1 MEKRARVVTIN
12 YKNVWLNQQKLR
24 VRQTKHNPQERRLV
38 LVSIG
43 NENSKPLK
51 DSKLRHIEYYNL
63 QSQFDELYKRSR
75 NNEIFD
81 NLMDI
86 IISPENVLLAYR
98 NIKNNSGSNTPGTD
112 KLSIEDIAKL
122 PQEEVVQ
129 RVRKILFNYHPRAVR
144 RKEIPKPNGTTR
156 PLGIP
161 CIWDRIIQQCI
172 LQVLE
177 PICEAKFSEN
187 SYGFRPNRSCQ
198 QAIAATYKHINRTG
212 LTYIVEVD
220 IKGFF
225 DNVNHRKLMK
235 QIYAMNIRDKK
246 LLYIIQQILKAPI
259 LLPDGSKVIPVK
271 GTPQGGILSPFL
283 ANIVLNELDHWVE
296 NQWTNNPI
304 ACKYSHRTYKNG
316 TKDMSHGYRAMKTT
330 KLKEMFIVRYAD
342 DFRIFCR
349 DKKSAEKTMIAV
361 TNWVKERLKL
371 EVSPE
376 KTRIVNLKRQYSE
389 FLGIKIKVDRK
400 AGRYLIK
407 SHICDKA
414 LTRIKTQSKEAIKS
428 IQHAKDDNGIVE
440 AINSYNLQIAGWHN
454 YYEMASMI
462 SQDLSK
468 TAYALKIRS
477 KHRLSELSIKKAPQ
491 NTNQSAFVKKYGR
504 SNQARYFGDF
514 LIVPIAYVKFK
525 APMCKRVEINKYTA
539 EGRAIIHR
547 NLKFNISIMYQL
559 MKQRL
564 YGRSIEFMDNRISL
578 YCAQYGRCSVTGIWF
593 DSADDIHCHHKI
605 PVHLGGKDNYDNLTL
620 VLPTVHILIH
630 ATSDITIA
638 KYVNML
644 NLNTSMI
651 KKLNELRKKAGNP
664 AIVVKTKN

>member
-1 MEKRARVVTIN
+1 M
-12 YKNVWLNQQKLR
+12 
-24 VRQTKHNPQERRLV
+24 
-38 LVSIG
+38 SIG

-112 KLSIEDIAKL
+112 KLSIQDIAKL
-122 PQEEVVQ
+122 TQEEMIQ

-271 GTPQGGILSPFL
+271 GTPQGGILSPLL

-296 NQWTNNPI
+296 NQWTNNPV

-342 DFRIFCR
+342 DFKILCR
-349 DKKSAEKTMIAV
+349 NRKDAEKIKIAIED
-361 TNWVKERLKL
+361 WLKQRLKL
-371 EVSPE
+371 ETSPE
-376 KTRIVNLKRQYSE
+376 KSKITNLRKHYSE
-389 FLGIKIKVDRK
+389 FLGFKLKIEERPDRNVV
-400 AGRYLIK
+400 I
-407 SHICDKA
+407 SHMTDKA
-414 LTRIKTQSKEAIKS
+414 KKKVIDKLRTRIRNVKSNKQEVVKLNSAIR
-428 IQHAKDDNGIVE
+428 GM
-440 AINSYNLQIAGWHN
+440 HN
-454 YYEMASMI
+454 YYCTATRVSEDFWEIYYILLPTLKHITKSNGKKGPPQSAYQLKRYGGYKVRRFTVGDMI
-462 SQDLSK
+462 IDPISAVKFTVPRGFNQDICNYTDRGRELIHR
-468 TAYALKIRS
+468 KIC
-477 KHRLSELSIKKAPQ
+477 KLEYIFEYLSENPLPDE
-491 NTNQSAFVKKYGR
+491 SA
-504 SNQARYFGDF
+504 
-514 LIVPIAYVKFK
+514 
-525 APMCKRVEINKYTA
+525 E
-539 EGRAIIHR
+539 
-547 NLKFNISIMYQL
+547 FNDNVISKISA
-559 MKQRL
+559 QR
-564 YGRSIEFMDNRISL
+564 
-578 YCAQYGRCSVTGIWF
+578 GRCSV
-593 DSADDIHCHHKI
+593 SK
-605 PVHLGGKDNYDNLTL
+605 KQLT
-620 VLPTVHILIH
+620 IE
-630 ATSDITIA
+630 DITP
-638 KYVNML
+638 YR
-644 NLNTSMI
+644 I
-651 KKLNELRKKAGNP
+651 KKDGGDGYRNIIVISKDIYGLIMEKDISNIQKMVQKLESDRLWNKKVRDKTNKYRELVGN
-664 AIVVKTKN
+664 AII